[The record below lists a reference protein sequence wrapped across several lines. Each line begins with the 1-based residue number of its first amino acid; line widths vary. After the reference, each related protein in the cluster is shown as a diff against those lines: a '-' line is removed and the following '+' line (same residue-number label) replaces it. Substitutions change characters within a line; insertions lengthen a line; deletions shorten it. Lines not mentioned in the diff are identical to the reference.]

1 VINFLYL
8 QGYPEL
14 LLEQARDLIYKEK
27 LEAYL
32 SEKYPDSHRIK
43 TDKLL
48 YEYIQGIKSE
58 FLQSSGLLNKVTYDS
73 KLQVIKDALGT
84 HTSISRV
91 QGKKLKSKREIRI
104 ASLFKNGPLAFLK
117 MIATHELAHL
127 KESGHGKG
135 FYQLC
140 IYIEPKY
147 HQIEF
152 DLRMYLTY
160 LDGQRKPLWN

>member
-1 VINFLYL
+1 MINFLYL

-104 ASLFKNGPLAFLK
+104 ASLFKTGLSLF
-117 MIATHELAHL
+117 
-127 KESGHGKG
+127 
-135 FYQLC
+135 
-140 IYIEPKY
+140 
-147 HQIEF
+147 
-152 DLRMYLTY
+152 
-160 LDGQRKPLWN
+160 